1 MRAFFHLGLVAFSLP
16 LLASACGDDVA
27 SFPSDTAA
35 SSGTTSDATSTT
47 GTGGGGQGGMGTG
60 GAATGGS
67 GDGGTA
73 LPTYDCSPAE
83 GAVPALT
90 LTPIAQGLDHP
101 VLLKSAPGDP
111 ENFYIALQGGKI
123 LRVKDGVVLPT
134 PFLDI
139 EDNVSYSGQNGDERG
154 LLGLA
159 FHPDYAQNGRFFVHY
174 SDSDN
179 GGDTMIAELHRD
191 ASNPDLA
198 DPTSLTPVLMQA
210 QPEANHNGG
219 SIEFSPL
226 DGQLYIGLGD
236 GGGAEDMHGTIG
248 NGQDLGTFLGK
259 ILRIDVSSLP
269 YTIPP
274 GNLTTAG
281 ALPEIWD
288 YGIRNPWR
296 FSFDACT
303 SDLYIGDVGQY
314 LWEEVD
320 VEPAGQGNKNY
331 GWRLMEGTHCF
342 NPGTNCDPNGDTVPP
357 VAEYSH
363 SIGCSITGGYVYRG
377 SRIPGLRGQ
386 YLYGDYCK
394 GRVWTFAWKN
404 DGQPVTPV
412 DISDDLGSKPY
423 DIVSFGE
430 DGTGE
435 LYLIHQAGD
444 VFRIDAE

>member
-1 MRAFFHLGLVAFSLP
+1 MRAFLRLGLVAFSATV
-16 LLASACGDDVA
+16 LASACGDDDA
-27 SFPSDTAA
+27 EFPA
-35 SSGTTSDATSTT
+35 DATSSATTSSDAST
-47 GTGGGGQGGMGTG
+47 GTGGSGQGGMGVG
-60 GAATGGS
+60 GTATGGS
-67 GDGGTA
+67 GGSGGMP
-73 LPTYDCSPAE
+73 LPGFDCSPAE
-83 GAVPALT
+83 GALPALT
-90 LTPIAQGLDHP
+90 LTPIAAGLSHP
-101 VLLKSAPGDP
+101 VLVKSAPDDP
-111 ENFYIALQGGKI
+111 ETLYIAQQGGKI
-123 LRVKDGVVLPT
+123 LIFKDGALLPT

-139 EDNVSYSGQNGDERG
+139 EDKVSYSGQNGDERG

-174 SDSDN
+174 SDADN

-191 ASNPDLA
+191 AVNPELA
-198 DPTSLTPVLMQA
+198 DPASLTPVLMQS
-210 QPEANHNGG
+210 QPESNHNGG

-226 DGQLYIGLGD
+226 DGMLYIGLGD
-236 GGGAEDMHGTIG
+236 GGGAEDMHGSVG
-248 NGQDLGTFLGK
+248 NGQDTDTLLGK

-269 YTIPP
+269 YTIPA

-314 LWEEVD
+314 AWEEVN

-342 NPGTNCDPNGDTVPP
+342 NPTSNCDPNGDTVLP

-363 SIGCSITGGYVYRG
+363 SVGCSITGGYVYRG

-394 GRVWTFAWKN
+394 GRVWAFAWKN

-412 DISDDLGSKPY
+412 DISDDLGSKSY
-423 DIVSFGE
+423 DIVSFGQ

-435 LYLIHQAGD
+435 LYVIHQAGD
-444 VFRIDAE
+444 IFRIDAE